1 MVVTA
6 SGEVAKSSGKKW
18 LRFNMMDGY
27 LRSQIGRRQRW
38 DHKFIST
45 SMVALMIGGVV
56 GSYCSICS
64 LNIYR

>member
-1 MVVTA
+1 MVVVTA

-27 LRSQIGRRQRW
+27 LRSQIGRWQRW

-45 SMVALMIGGVV
+45 SMAALMIPSAYDV
-56 GSYCSICS
+56 SCLST
-64 LNIYR
+64 